1 MSTDDDAQELAEL
14 IEIQN
19 TTTYLKDYPY
29 DLFSNKYTRH
39 NIIYLKENTPDKFG
53 IFIMALK
60 NLEESDDWYRICG
73 IHGNTFKPNDPAVL
87 CPTDPSSVTII
98 AKTGEPFYCAHSV
111 EPFIAWHVPYI
122 YQFELLLNKYNTS
135 VYKEYITLPY
145 FDITQQHY
153 DYSFMNEP
161 TITISFDGE
170 TITVD
175 NPLAGA
181 FYYKDNVKT
190 RTTRCG
196 FLNASTIKQY
206 KQINTIRRQLNN
218 TLRSRT
224 YEEFS
229 SNIVSYF
236 KTFTPFNYIPLE
248 TPHNS
253 IHDIIGGDGGNM
265 SDISISAFDPIFWL
279 HHCNMDRFFYNWL
292 YVLTYEFTIPL
303 DDSHITST
311 SLNSTLAPYFRT
323 NLYSTDFLNYN
334 YGWQNNTSDFLLLKD
349 MLNVQKFPYAYR
361 KIIRNIIIDT
371 RMASVDLIDIP
382 IPAETMTIDCYL
394 YPNDVLLTDENKK
407 TYYAGS
413 ASWFGINR
421 TTMFCERCQVTRTN
435 MKIDILDYILK
446 HNIDNDSINN
456 YTYFIEG
463 NGKII
468 QTNNLFSNYSME
480 QIVSDG
486 SVKIILLLV

>member
-1 MSTDDDAQELAEL
+1 MDEQAELAAL

-19 TTTYLKDYPY
+19 TTTYLKGFN
-29 DLFSNKYTRH
+29 DLFLNKPNRTS
-39 NIIYLKENTPDKFG
+39 ITYLKNNTPEKFG
-53 IFIMALK
+53 IFIVALK

-73 IHGNTFKPNDPAVL
+73 IHGNTFKPNDPGVL
-87 CPTDPSSVTII
+87 CPTDASCVTII

-135 VYKEYITLPY
+135 INKEYITLPY
-145 FDITQQHY
+145 FDITQQSY

-161 TITISFDGE
+161 TITVCFDGE
-170 TITVD
+170 IITLD

-190 RTTRCG
+190 RTTRNG
-196 FLNASTIKQY
+196 FLNASTIKEY

-218 TLRSRT
+218 TLRAKT

-236 KTFTPFNYIPLE
+236 KTNTELKYIPLE

-253 IHDIIGGDGGNM
+253 IHDIIGGEGGNM

-292 YVLTYEFTIPL
+292 HTITKEFTIPL
-303 DDSHITST
+303 DGTQITNI
-311 SLNSTLAPYFRT
+311 SLNSTLAPYFTT
-323 NLYSTDFLNYN
+323 NLYSTDYLNYN
-334 YGWQNNTSDFLLLKD
+334 YGWQNNTLDFLLLKD
-349 MLNVQKFPYAYR
+349 TLDLQNFPYSYK
-361 KIIRNIIIDT
+361 KIIQNIIIDD
-371 RMASVDLIDIP
+371 RLASIDLIDIP
-382 IPAETMTIDCYL
+382 IPPETMTIDCYL
-394 YPNDVLLTDENKK
+394 YPNGVQLTDENKRI
-407 TYYAGS
+407 YYAGS

-421 TTMFCERCQVTRTN
+421 STTFCERCQVTRTN
-435 MKIDILDYILK
+435 IKIDILDFIINN
-446 HNIDNDSINN
+446 NIDSDSINN

-463 NGKII
+463 KGKII
-468 QTNNLFSNYSME
+468 QTNNIFGQYSME

-486 SVKIILLLV
+486 SVKIILLL